1 MGRAFDLEV
10 FAVVVVKFLQGFDE
24 QIVHW
29 KPNRATPIGIAA
41 EQASGGLRGLVGDAA
56 DMVIDLDFIGMI
68 EMKPGQSA
76 NTVRREEFV
85 FVEHTGQHA
94 LELLAIDEREE
105 AAHAV
110 RRSLRHFDVFGD
122 IRMIVYEPLHAAL
135 EAGQA
140 IHDFRL
146 QGFHGEKGNKAHHRT
161 NLEVVLAAIRQAE
174 NVVVKAVLVV
184 PQSHAVYTDVVHG
197 MSDVDEMLEEFA
209 SHVFVSHVFFCE
221 FQSNGEHVEA
231 VHAHPTGA
239 VGLLE
244 MAARGKRGG
253 TVEDSDVIEPQEAAL
268 ENVGAVG
275 VLAIHPPG
283 EIQKQ
288 VMKDFFKESAVG
300 DATAA

>member
-1 MGRAFDLEV
+1 
-10 FAVVVVKFLQGFDE
+10 
-24 QIVHW
+24 
-29 KPNRATPIGIAA
+29 
-41 EQASGGLRGLVGDAA
+41 
-56 DMVIDLDFIGMI
+56 
-68 EMKPGQSA
+68 
-76 NTVRREEFV
+76 
-85 FVEHTGQHA
+85 
-94 LELLAIDEREE
+94 
-105 AAHAV
+105 
-110 RRSLRHFDVFGD
+110 
-122 IRMIVYEPLHAAL
+122 MIVYEPLHAAL

-174 NVVVKAVLVV
+174 NVVVKTVLVV

-253 TVEDSDVIEPQEAAL
+253 TVEDSDVIEPEEAAL

-275 VLAIHPPG
+275 ILAIHPPG
-283 EIQKQ
+283 EVQKQ
-288 VMKDFFKESAVG
+288 FMKDFFEESAVG
-300 DATAA
+300 NATHAALNFVNPPRGPRVHGRVHVTESPFVRRQLPVGVHVPFTKQKNELLFSKIGIDQSDGTMLHFSCRITLGMDIRNLFELQGSFESNRIIDASAEIKRIGPGNQHIRDFRDLPAVSAKMER